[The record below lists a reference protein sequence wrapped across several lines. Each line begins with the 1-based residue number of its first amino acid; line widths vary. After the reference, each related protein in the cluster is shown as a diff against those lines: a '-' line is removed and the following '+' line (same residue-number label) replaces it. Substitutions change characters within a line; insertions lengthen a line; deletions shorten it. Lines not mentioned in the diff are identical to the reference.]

1 MILSILAALVLFVLI
16 LPYLRDLILIA
27 FIIAAVAGLL
37 TIGPFIY
44 QAVLEQPE
52 SVAILLG
59 MFLFAAGV
67 LYVTNQPVRP
77 RGPAAQT
84 FAFKLGRRLGQLLVK
99 QRVRGSRQHT

>member
-27 FIIAAVAGLL
+27 FIITAVAGLL
-37 TIGPFIY
+37 AVAPDIY
-44 QAVLEQPE
+44 QLILEEPE
-52 SVAILLG
+52 SVAILFG

-84 FAFKLGRRLGQLLVK
+84 FAFKLGRRLGQLLL
-99 QRVRGSRQHT
+99 RS